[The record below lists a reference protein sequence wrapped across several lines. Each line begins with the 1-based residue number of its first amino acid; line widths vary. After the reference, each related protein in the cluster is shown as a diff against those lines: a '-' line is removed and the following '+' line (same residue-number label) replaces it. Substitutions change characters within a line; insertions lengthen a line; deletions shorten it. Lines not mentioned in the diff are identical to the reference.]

1 MLYYI
6 YNNNHFV
13 CFTLTQHSKSVTTQM
28 KNRKIKK
35 NNDLCVHQTVSQAD
49 LAALELLKS
58 TGFSVLDAA
67 QLACAVARN
76 ARGNVLRGMQMVAAG
91 VKMLELQENTVDF
104 GSAAWASV
112 EARASRR
119 PTTTRDLRHY
129 VRRMIRV
136 DGFARLP
143 LRAMT
148 TAQCRSMLQAAFGH
162 SAHSYRKARAILH
175 SIFAYGIRREW
186 CDTNPVSRIEAP
198 TVVEKTISPLTQ
210 KEVGQL
216 RATVAKPGFAD
227 MRFSLS
233 LLLYSGVRP
242 AEVQRL
248 SPEDVCWN
256 EQMVLIRP
264 QKSKTGGGR
273 AVPLRLL
280 PGLRRQDCTV
290 PRNWLSRWRALR
302 RRAGFTRWNPDVCR
316 HTFATYHAAYFRNLP
331 ELQLEMGHRDLN
343 LLRSR
348 YMMPASRKA
357 AKVYF
362 DFIRKE

>member
-1 MLYYI
+1 
-6 YNNNHFV
+6 
-13 CFTLTQHSKSVTTQM
+13 M
-28 KNRKIKK
+28 KNRKKEKI
-35 NNDLCVHQTVSQAD
+35 NNLRVLNTVSQAD
-49 LAALELLKS
+49 LAALELLRS

-76 ARGNVLRGMQMVAAG
+76 ARGDILRGMQMVAAG

-104 GSAAWASV
+104 EAAAWASV

-129 VRRMIRV
+129 VRRMLRV
-136 DGFARLP
+136 EGFARLP

-148 TAQCRSMLQAAFGH
+148 TTQCRKMLQKAFGH
-162 SAHSYRKARAILH
+162 SVHSYRKARSILH
-175 SIFAYGIRREW
+175 SIFAYGIRQEW
-186 CDTNPVSRIEAP
+186 CDTNPVSRIETP
-198 TVVEKTISPLTQ
+198 TVVEKIISPLTQ

-216 RATVAKPGFAD
+216 RAAVSGPGFAD

-242 AEVQRL
+242 AEVQRIT
-248 SPEDVCWN
+248 PEDVCWN
-256 EQMVLIRP
+256 ERMVLIRP

-280 PGLRRQDCTV
+280 PGLRRQDCIV
-290 PRNWLSRWRALR
+290 PRNWQSRWRALR
-302 RRAGFTRWNPDVCR
+302 RRAGFARWRPDVCR
-316 HTFATYHAAYFRNLP
+316 HTFASYHAAYFRNLP

-357 AKVYF
+357 AQVYF
-362 DFIRKE
+362 DIIRKE